1 MLLNGMLLFFITLT
15 PFTTSL
21 VADHI
26 LDSNAV
32 TAAVAYSGGF
42 LLLALV
48 WNGVWRYA
56 SSEHRLLGKHVS
68 PGQVKGI
75 TRQYYVAPVF
85 YSVALIAA
93 FFSPLASLA
102 TIFLVAAFY
111 GITATIERLVPDR
124 EKLNDADHKRDRRNG
139 PRRRR
144 FHISCSLSQQ
154 TAALP
159 VADKAR

>member
-1 MLLNGMLLFFITLT
+1 MTSFIAELIMWMNHHNMFNYIRRIDREFMLLNGMLLFFITLT

-75 TRQYYVAPVF
+75 A
-85 YSVALIAA
+85 
-93 FFSPLASLA
+93 
-102 TIFLVAAFY
+102 
-111 GITATIERLVPDR
+111 
-124 EKLNDADHKRDRRNG
+124 
-139 PRRRR
+139 
-144 FHISCSLSQQ
+144 
-154 TAALP
+154 
-159 VADKAR
+159 